1 MAMELPRPGLS
12 FGRSG
17 STLLENTGQLIDV
30 THLAAEIGLNARVC
44 FTPDVWAMCEPA
56 TPYTEDFMRIAGR
69 EQHARAVLAGL
80 KRHTDRFEDD
90 RLFFRSHGARR
101 YIRLIAHIAG
111 DEFAPE
117 ITVTLA

>member
-1 MAMELPRPGLS
+1 MAMELPRPGLGHGR
-12 FGRSG
+12 FGSR
-17 STLLENTGQLIDV
+17 EHTGPLIDV
-30 THLAAEIGLNARVC
+30 THLGAEIGLNARVH

-56 TPYTEDFMRIAGR
+56 VPHAEDFMRIAGR

-80 KRHTDRFEDD
+80 KRHTDRFEDG

-101 YIRLIAHIAG
+101 YIRLIAHVEG
-111 DEFAPE
+111 DDFAPD